1 MTVAPPS
8 RASSASPGLGGCPGR
23 PVGMRLMEFQY
34 GRVVVVEV
42 VCGNPAALFGAV
54 AYPVDQVLKLPAED
68 TGVEDA

>member
-1 MTVAPPS
+1 
-8 RASSASPGLGGCPGR
+8 
-23 PVGMRLMEFQY
+23 MEFQY
-34 GRVVVVEV
+34 GRVVMVEV